1 MTQKER
7 LQRNA
12 RREQRHTEI
21 QRSSRTW
28 NVILLGTLGVAVVLL
43 AVFLWS
49 MVTRVGSLPGEVAV
63 PDEGRAI
70 VPEGTILTFQH
81 EPPSSGSHY
90 EVSAPSGFAEES
102 VGPGYY
108 LNNLSRGWVV
118 YLYSC
123 ETDCQAVEDQ
133 LKQFYKDSIS
143 PDPLYGVRK
152 AVITRYDGQLPA
164 PVVALAWG
172 HEMPLETVDHDL
184 LLQWYR
190 RFVNR
195 GPISGP

>member
-1 MTQKER
+1 MTNKER
-7 LQRNA
+7 IQRNA

-28 NVILLGTLGVAVVLL
+28 NIILLGTLGVAVVLV
-43 AVFLWS
+43 AVFLYS
-49 MVTRVGSLPGEVAV
+49 LAVRVGTLPGEVAV
-63 PDEGRAI
+63 ADEGRAI

-90 EVSAPSGFAEES
+90 AVGAASGFS
-102 VGPGYY
+102 DSPVVPGYY

-123 ETDCQAVEDQ
+123 ETDCQAIEDQ
-133 LKQFYKDSIS
+133 LRAFYKDFIS
-143 PDPLYGVRK
+143 ADPLYGVRK
-152 AVITRYDGQLPA
+152 AVITRYEGALPA
-164 PVVALAWG
+164 PIMALAWG
-172 HEMPLETVDHDL
+172 NEMPLESVDNDL
-184 LLQWYR
+184 MLQWYR
-190 RFVNR
+190 RFVNH